1 MPDCRHNKV
10 YYLDQDGDHMFY
22 YPCMVGHAPPVGAL
36 RRPRLVGRRGPL
48 PVLAPLAPARRGP
61 GRGGGVSNVTDAM
74 VPAS

>member
-1 MPDCRHNKV
+1 
-10 YYLDQDGDHMFY
+10 MFY

-36 RRPRLVGRRGPL
+36 RRQRLVWRRGPL
-48 PVLAPLAPARRGP
+48 PVFVLLAAARLGT